1 MKKLTLFCLLAMML
15 TIQASSFGIALGG
28 EKGSVAFLDDSVG
41 IKDGSFLKSVP
52 APSKKYQIANI
63 TRTLMNAHWVKNK
76 DGFEAAAQHYGVDG
90 NVFAV
95 QSEQDVMDQANILDT
110 IIERKFDAIV
120 VSPITEQNLLP
131 GLKKASQAGIVIVN
145 VDTAEILAK
154 DATANNIALTSYIGS
169 NNYDAGVIAAAFMSE
184 KLGAKNGEV
193 AIIEGNPGD
202 TCAIDRTSGFAD
214 KVKDLPNLKL
224 VASQTAKWDRL
235 QALEVTTGILRANPD
250 IRGIYCN
257 NDTMVLGAMQ
267 AATDLGYTILTSD
280 NIDRAG
286 EDKCLMLIG
295 NDGVPEALEA
305 VRDGALT
312 GTITQKPYLMGYAAV
327 ETAIMKLEGKSPE
340 AKIATPIKLVL
351 KEDYQ

>member
-1 MKKLTLFCLLAMML
+1 MKKLTLFAFLAL
-15 TIQASSFGIALGG
+15 ALSFAVCVANGG

-41 IKDGSFLKSVP
+41 IENGSFMKNVP
-52 APSKKYQIANI
+52 TPSKKYQIANI

-76 DGFEAAAQHYGVDG
+76 DGFEAASKHYGVDG
-90 NVFAV
+90 TVFAV
-95 QSEQDVMDQANILDT
+95 RSEMDVMDQANILDT
-110 IIERKFDAIV
+110 IIERKFDAIA

-131 GLKKASQAGIVIVN
+131 GLKKASEAGIVIIN
-145 VDTAEILAK
+145 VDTAEILER
-154 DATANNIALTSYIGS
+154 DAQTNNITLTSYIGS
-169 NNYDAGVIAAAFMSE
+169 NNYDAGVIAAKFMSE
-184 KLGAKNGEV
+184 KLGSKDGEV

-214 KVKDLPNLKL
+214 ESKKLPNLKL

-235 QALEVTTGILRANPD
+235 QALEVTTGILRANPN

-280 NIDRAG
+280 NINRAG
-286 EDKCLMLIG
+286 EAKCLMLVG

-305 VRDGALT
+305 VRDGELT
-312 GTITQKPYLMGYAAV
+312 GTIAQKPYLMGYAAV
-327 ETAIMKLEGKSPE
+327 EASIMKLEGKAPE
-340 AKIATPIKLVL
+340 ARIATPIKLVL
-351 KEDYQ
+351 KEDYK

>member
-1 MKKLTLFCLLAMML
+1 MKKLTLAILAL
-15 TIQASSFGIALGG
+15 ALAFSGSLVTAG
-28 EKGSVAFLDDSVG
+28 EKGNVAFLDDSVG
-41 IKDGSFLKSVP
+41 IENGAFLKGVP
-52 APSKKYQIANI
+52 APSKKHQIANI

-76 DGFEAAAQHYGVDG
+76 DGFEAASKHYAIDG

-131 GLKKASQAGIVIVN
+131 GLRKASEAGIVIIN
-145 VDTAEILAK
+145 VDTAEILEK
-154 DATANNIALTSYIGS
+154 DALANNITLTSYIGS
-169 NNYDAGVIAAAFMSE
+169 NNYDAGVIAAQFMSE
-184 KLGAKNGEV
+184 KLGSQTGEV

-214 KVKDLPNLKL
+214 KAKEIPNLKL

-235 QALEVTTGILRANPD
+235 QALEVTTGILRANPN

-280 NIDRAG
+280 NINRAG
-286 EDKCLMLIG
+286 ENKCIMLIG

-305 VRDGALT
+305 VRDGELT
-312 GTITQKPYLMGYAAV
+312 GTIAQKPYLMGYAAV
-327 ETAIMKLEGKSPE
+327 EAAIMKLEGKAPE
-340 AKIATPIKLVL
+340 AKIATPIKLVV
-351 KEDYQ
+351 KEDYK

>member
-1 MKKLTLFCLLAMML
+1 MKKFALLALL
-15 TIQASSFGIALGG
+15 TIALAVQSLCAGDG
-28 EKGSVAFLDDSVG
+28 QVAFLDDSAG
-41 IKDGSFLKSVP
+41 LENGAYLKEVP
-52 APSKKYQIANI
+52 KPSKNYNVANI

-76 DGFEAAAQHYGVDG
+76 DGFEAAAKHYGVDG

-110 IIERKFDAIV
+110 IIERKFDAII
-120 VSPITEQNLLP
+120 VSPITEKNLLP
-131 GLKKASQAGIVIVN
+131 GLKKATEAGIVIIN
-145 VDTAEILAK
+145 VDTAEILESDAK
-154 DATANNIALTSYIGS
+154 SNDITLTSFIGS
-169 NNYDAGVIAAAFMSE
+169 NNYDSGVLAAKFMSD
-184 KLGAKNGEV
+184 LFGSNAAEV

-214 KVKDLPNLKL
+214 ESKKLPNLKL

-235 QALEVTTGILRANPD
+235 QALEVTTSILRANPD

-280 NIDRAG
+280 NLNRAG
-286 EDKCLMLIG
+286 EAKTLVLIG

-305 VRDGALT
+305 VRTGELT
-312 GTITQKPYLMGYAAV
+312 GTIAQKPYLMGYAAV
-327 ETAIMKLEGKSPE
+327 EAALLKLEGKAPE
-340 AKIATPIKLVL
+340 TKIATPVKLIV
-351 KEDYQ
+351 KNDYK